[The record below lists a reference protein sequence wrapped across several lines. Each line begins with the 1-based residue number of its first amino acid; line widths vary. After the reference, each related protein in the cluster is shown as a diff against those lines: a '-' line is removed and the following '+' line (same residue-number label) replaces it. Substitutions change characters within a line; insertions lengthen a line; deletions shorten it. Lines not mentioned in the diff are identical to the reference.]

1 MQSVQ
6 KTLPQYGL
14 RSQIQRQAPEDT
26 EGNMAAGQT
35 ADPQIDMALELTTIK
50 TLLQGVASDM
60 TGLKSGMDAVQAM
73 VEKLGSR
80 LAEAEVRISA
90 LEDEGRLRGNA
101 AETAAATIKQ
111 LQERVA
117 YLEDA
122 GRRNNVRIVGVEE
135 GTEGKDLNVFIS
147 SLLSETLNIEMT
159 RDFEIER
166 SYRAGPRRSG
176 DRHIIVRFLK
186 LRAREE
192 VLRAAREKGRVERQ
206 GKRISFFQDLSQDI
220 IQRGVAILTRKNL
233 NIKVHKQYSDKD
245 GRWVAIDVD
254 LFGVRYS
261 LINIYAPNTDS
272 PEFFIDICNIAKQMG
287 NLYVIIGGDFNQI
300 RDPALD
306 KSSSTN
312 NRPKQKSVLTVDT
325 MVEELG
331 LVDIWRLLYSHEREY
346 TFYSNPHST
355 YSRIDYF
362 LISKQLVGMTV
373 SASIANIVLSDHAP
387 VETVLSLG
395 PRAREPMTRWRLNTS
410 LLQNET
416 SSKLLKQEIF
426 EYWDQNEGTA
436 SNPGLEWD
444 AFKAYLRGRLIQHCS
459 FLKKQSIRRL
469 QELEREIK
477 DLEKIYAHQPNL
489 MILSHLSKL
498 KFELNSILQKKVE
511 FALFQCKQ
519 RYYEQG
525 EAAGK
530 FLAQRVK
537 QQYSCNLIPAVENE
551 EGTLVTD
558 TGEINETFKL
568 FYKKLYTSQ
577 CNIDQDDIDH
587 FLSRVHLPSLS
598 IEEQRDIGG
607 DITLE
612 EVKQAI
618 KKLSAGK
625 SPGDDG
631 FPTDFYKAFSDILAP
646 RLLKVFQDALQRGSI
661 PESMQSIVITLIHK
675 KGKNPL
681 QCGSYRP
688 VSLINV
694 DAKILAKILATRL
707 EKFLPSLIHP
717 DQVGFVKG
725 RHSADNVRRLLH
737 LMWQEKDSA
746 EPRVAFSLDAE
757 KAFDRVEWAYL
768 FRTLHGFGLGSSFIN
783 WVKLLYHS
791 PRASVLT
798 NGRRSTP
805 FPLFRGTR
813 QGCPLSPLI
822 FALALEPLAIAIR
835 DNINIKGIKAGQVEH
850 KLLLYADDIL
860 LVSTNPEVAV
870 PHMLSVIGSFA
881 TISGYKVNWGKSEAM
896 PLSKGCLP
904 EVRRGWQFRWLPSGL
919 TYLGIY
925 LTPGLKDIMEENLL
939 PLILKIESKL
949 QNWDK
954 LRLSLLGKINILK
967 MIVVPQINYII
978 YMLPLNFP
986 LPVLKKFNKIVETFL
1001 WSGKRPSLNRTK
1013 LYAAKE
1019 DGGLGMPRV
1028 DWYHYAFSLNQL
1040 SKIYGADGQIPA
1052 WVSIERELT
1061 EPPLLRFARETWRT
1075 SHQIVGSKP
1084 LFTRRSSL
1092 WNNKLLKVG
1101 RKALFWRTW
1110 TEAGIIYI
1118 EDVLEGDKFISFEQ
1132 IMTKYHIPK
1141 TDFWK
1146 YLQLRSCLLSM
1157 QKRTPLIKQTLVQE
1171 MIQANQLTKKTASA
1185 FYSLMRQS
1193 HPPGL
1198 SGLKRMWKDITGS
1211 WYKISREMKT
1221 RLIIYKIIHRCY
1233 WTPCKMAKLK
1243 LRDSDL
1249 CWRCHRSKGTLLHM
1263 LYDCYL
1269 TQNLWKTI
1277 IGFVNKVLG
1286 TKFVQNPALCTLG
1299 IGVREEGLTVQQTL
1313 WCRLALST
1321 GCRIVLR
1328 HWKTDNIVSFS
1339 EWMGEMTK
1347 IANFEQSIFKINNKL
1362 NIFQKIWG
1370 PFMVESE
1377 HFHSIYSDFHSIY
1390 SDFHSIY
1397 SDFHSIY
1404 SDFHSI
1410 YSNFHSIYSDFHSI
1424 YSNFHSIYSEF

>member
-35 ADPQIDMALELTTIK
+35 ADPQIDMASELTTIK

-60 TGLKSGMDAVQAM
+60 TGLKSGMDAVQAT

-80 LAEAEVRISA
+80 MAEARISA

-176 DRHIIVRFLK
+176 DRHIIIRFLK

-373 SASIANIVLSDHAP
+373 SASIGNIVLSAHAP

-416 SSKLLKQEIF
+416 SSKFLKQEIF

-577 CNIDQDDIDH
+577 CNTDQDDIDH

-646 RLLKVFQDALQRGSI
+646 RLPKVFQDALQRGSM
-661 PESMQSIVITLIHK
+661 PESMQSIVITLSHK

-835 DNINIKGIKAGQVEH
+835 DNVNIKGIKTGQVEH

-1052 WVSIERELT
+1052 WVSTERELT
-1061 EPPLLRFARETWRT
+1061 EPFSIHAFITQTEGEIPCNSPLLRFARETWRT
-1075 SHQIVGSKP
+1075 SHQIVGKHFRINQLSLSSP
-1084 LFTRRSSL
+1084 LA
-1092 WNNKLLKVG
+1092 NNH
-1101 RKALFWRTW
+1101 LFPPSQIDSTFKMWHKKGLVFFKDLFVKGT
-1110 TEAGIIYI
+1110 
-1118 EDVLEGDKFISFEQ
+1118 FIPFKTIQ
-1132 IMTKYHIPK
+1132 KNYNIPK
-1141 TDFWK
+1141 THFFRFLQIRSFASKYCKPQMASSKNIDEILALNPYKKGTISKIYTIIQNISAFSWRKMKSGVSNGSIKNRVSLHPYRLHYSNDKLAKIYPNFSPTCIRCHQTRATTGHMFWNCQSLNSFWK
-1146 YLQLRSCLLSM
+1146 NISEVLSYMCRKLITVSPFISIFGVPPPEITVPASQAKAIAFASLMARRLILLQWKSDKPPSFDSWIREMLSMLQLEKLRYSRANCLENFRVTWSLFFEYVQNLCDPPCDQMLSFIYRNKKKREKANSEASDNSCF
-1157 QKRTPLIKQTLVQE
+1157 R
-1171 MIQANQLTKKTASA
+1171 N
-1185 FYSLMRQS
+1185 
-1193 HPPGL
+1193 
-1198 SGLKRMWKDITGS
+1198 
-1211 WYKISREMKT
+1211 SRE
-1221 RLIIYKIIHRCY
+1221 KI
-1233 WTPCKMAKLK
+1233 
-1243 LRDSDL
+1243 
-1249 CWRCHRSKGTLLHM
+1249 
-1263 LYDCYL
+1263 
-1269 TQNLWKTI
+1269 N
-1277 IGFVNKVLG
+1277 
-1286 TKFVQNPALCTLG
+1286 
-1299 IGVREEGLTVQQTL
+1299 
-1313 WCRLALST
+1313 CRL
-1321 GCRIVLR
+1321 
-1328 HWKTDNIVSFS
+1328 
-1339 EWMGEMTK
+1339 
-1347 IANFEQSIFKINNKL
+1347 
-1362 NIFQKIWG
+1362 
-1370 PFMVESE
+1370 
-1377 HFHSIYSDFHSIY
+1377 
-1390 SDFHSIY
+1390 
-1397 SDFHSIY
+1397 
-1404 SDFHSI
+1404 
-1410 YSNFHSIYSDFHSI
+1410 
-1424 YSNFHSIYSEF
+1424 